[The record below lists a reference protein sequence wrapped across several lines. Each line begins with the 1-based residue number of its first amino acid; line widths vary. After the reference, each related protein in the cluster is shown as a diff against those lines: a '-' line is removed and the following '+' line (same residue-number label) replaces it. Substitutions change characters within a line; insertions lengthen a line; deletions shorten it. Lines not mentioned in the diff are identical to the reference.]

1 MMEKN
6 NAAVGAVRLDEAYVP
21 SEDIVAREIE
31 GEIVI
36 IPLVSS
42 IGDIEDEL
50 YTLNET
56 GQAIWRKLDGRR
68 TLRGV
73 AAELAG
79 EFDAPLE
86 VLEQDVLGLIGELAS
101 RRMVVRKD

>member
-6 NAAVGAVRLDEAYVP
+6 SAAAGDVHLDAAYAP

-36 IPLVSS
+36 IPLVANV
-42 IGDIEDEL
+42 GDIEDEF
-50 YTLNET
+50 YTFNET

-68 TLRGV
+68 TLRSV

-79 EFDAPLE
+79 ESDAPLE
-86 VLEQDVLGLIGELAS
+86 VLEQDVLGLVGELAS

>member
-6 NAAVGAVRLDEAYVP
+6 NAAVGAVRLDEAFVP

-36 IPLVSS
+36 IPLVSN

-56 GQAIWRKLDGRR
+56 GQAIWRKLDGLR

>member
-36 IPLVSS
+36 IPLVSN

>member
-1 MMEKN
+1 MSEE
-6 NAAVGAVRLDEAYVP
+6 VRLDDAYAP

-36 IPLVSS
+36 IPLVSG

-56 GQAIWRKLDGRR
+56 GQAIWRKLDGARP
-68 TLRGV
+68 LRSV
-73 AAELAG
+73 AGELAA
-79 EFDAPLE
+79 EFDAAPE
-86 VLEQDVLGLIGELAS
+86 DVERDVLGLVRELVS
-101 RRMVVRKD
+101 RRIVVRKV

>member
-1 MMEKN
+1 
-6 NAAVGAVRLDEAYVP
+6 
-21 SEDIVAREIE
+21 
-31 GEIVI
+31 
-36 IPLVSS
+36 
-42 IGDIEDEL
+42 
-50 YTLNET
+50 TLNET

>member
-1 MMEKN
+1 MTEKN
-6 NAAVGAVRLDEAYVP
+6 SAANPDVRLDAAYAP
-21 SEDIVAREIE
+21 SEDVVAREIE
-31 GEIVI
+31 GEIII
-36 IPLVSS
+36 IPLVSNV
-42 IGDIEDEL
+42 GDIEDEL

-56 GQAIWRKLDGRR
+56 GRAIWRKLDGRR
-68 TLRGV
+68 TLRGL

-86 VLEQDVLGLIGELAS
+86 SLEQDVLGLVGELVS